1 MYFCGNLFDAEKIF
15 SGTVA
20 ILAVMCYTNKK
31 VRGNPQNGIRID
43 YDTVYYYT
51 PNFLACQAFFGD
63 FLKKPYLPENEY
75 GYFLFCTKIRA

>member
-31 VRGNPQNGIRID
+31 VRGNLQNGIRID

-63 FLKKPYLPENEY
+63 FLKKPYLP
-75 GYFLFCTKIRA
+75 K